1 MSTKSLF
8 VGIDVSKANL
18 DVALWPSGET
28 WRTPNMP
35 KDIALLVKRL
45 LELAPALIVLEAT
58 GGFEVK
64 AVSAL
69 ADAGLP
75 VVTLNPRQ
83 VRDFAKAMGVLQKT
97 DKIDALVLAR
107 FAQGINPPLRPVKDA
122 ETRDMTSLVTRRTQ
136 LLTMLTAE
144 KNRLHS
150 PGNSAEVVND
160 LKDHIAWLE
169 KRLKETNN
177 KLAKMIREHPVW
189 SEKANIIQSVPGVGP
204 VLTFTLL
211 AHLGELGRLNRK
223 EIAKLCGVAPL
234 NRDSGKSTGQR
245 RVWGGRAQVRDV
257 LYMATLA
264 ATRFNPAI
272 KTMYDRLMAA
282 GKEFKVAM
290 TACMHKL
297 LLILNSMVKHGAAWN
312 PAMIKNS

>member
-1 MSTKSLF
+1 MSKQSIY
-8 VGIDVSKANL
+8 VGIDVSKADL

-28 WRTPNMP
+28 WRTPNQP
-35 KDIALLVKRL
+35 KEIALLVERL
-45 LELAPALIVLEAT
+45 GKLTPALIVLEAT

-64 AVSAL
+64 TVAAL

-75 VVTLNPRQ
+75 VVTMNPRQ

-107 FAQGINPPLRPVKDA
+107 FGQGINPPLRPVKDA
-122 ETRDMTSLVTRRTQ
+122 ESRDMGSLVNRRAQ

-144 KNRLHS
+144 KNRLHA
-150 PGNSAEVVND
+150 PGNSTAVTKD

-169 KRLKETNN
+169 KRLETTN
-177 KLAKMIREHPVW
+177 KKLDKLVREHPVW
-189 SEKANIIQSVPGVGP
+189 SEKAKILQSVPGVGP
-204 VLTFTLL
+204 VLTFVLL

-223 EIAKLCGVAPL
+223 EISKLCGVAPL
-234 NRDSGKSTGQR
+234 NRDSGKAHRPR
-245 RVWGGRAQVRDV
+245 RVWGGRAQVRDA
-257 LYMATLA
+257 LYMATLV

-272 KTMYDRLMAA
+272 KAMYERLMAA

-297 LLILNSMVKHGAAWN
+297 LLILNSMVKFGTVWN
-312 PAMIKNS
+312 PEMVKSS